1 MIVAWT
7 RVRSGQAGRQARR
20 QAGTRAHL
28 EVITQPFA
36 ESAVIVED
44 SKVIVKA
51 WGGLADPLQL

>member
-1 MIVAWT
+1 MVAWM
-7 RVRSGQAGRQARR
+7 RVRSGQTGRQARR

-28 EVITQPFA
+28 QIITQPFA

-51 WGGLADPLQL
+51 GGGLADPLQL